1 MIRQWRKGLV
11 ALMAAA
17 AVAGMAQ
24 GAAAE
29 KVTLAFP
36 IGITGQYSDFTYGIE
51 LGFFAEEG
59 IELEMVS
66 LQGSAVLVPQLING
80 SVDFGLGNPDVPL
93 LPLAKGEPIP
103 VRFVYNY
110 LRRSV
115 YEYSVKADSAVKT
128 VADLKGKTLG
138 IGALTWGNIPMTKSI
153 LKESGVTWQK
163 DIEVVPVGTGPA
175 AWKQLETG
183 KVDVLAFFTSEHEK
197 MRAAGLDIRLLD
209 YPEKYQHLFSSG
221 MMASVNTIEKRPEL
235 VAKMGRAMAKMTVA
249 CAANRDA
256 CARSF
261 WKTFPASK
269 PAPDQEATW
278 IANTKKLLE
287 GNYRSLSF
295 FPDGKPRWGYF
306 RPESWK
312 VHMQVLHEGGVIPTA
327 ELDLDKL
334 YTNRFVDEF
343 NKFDTEAVVAK
354 AKASGK

>member
-1 MIRQWRKGLV
+1 MKRHWTRRLA
-11 ALMAAA
+11 ALLLALGGAT
-17 AVAGMAQ
+17 MAQ

-66 LQGSAVLVPQLING
+66 LQGSAVLIPQLING

-115 YEYSVKADSAVKT
+115 YEYSVMADSKVKT

-197 MRAAGLDIRLLD
+197 MRAAGLNIRLLD
-209 YPEKYQHLFSSG
+209 YPQKYQVLFSSG
-221 MMASVNTIEKRPEL
+221 MMASVDTIEKRPEL

-261 WKTFPASK
+261 WSKFPASK

-295 FPDGKPRWGYF
+295 FGGSKERWGAF
-306 RPESWK
+306 LPESWK
-312 VHMQVLHEGGVIPTA
+312 VHMEVLHAGGIIPTT

-334 YTNRFVDEF
+334 YTNRFVDEY
-343 NKFDTEAVVAK
+343 NKFDRDAVIAK